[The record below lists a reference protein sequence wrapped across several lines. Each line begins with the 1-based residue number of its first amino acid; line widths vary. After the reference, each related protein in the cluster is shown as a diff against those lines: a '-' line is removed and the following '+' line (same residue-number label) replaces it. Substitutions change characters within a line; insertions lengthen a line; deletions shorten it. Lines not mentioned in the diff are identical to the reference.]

1 MSDSNR
7 RETVLVT
14 GGSGFIA
21 THCLLALH
29 RAGYALRAT
38 LRSLDR
44 KTELDA
50 VLRKAAGADV
60 RVDWFAADLLRD
72 AGWREAVTGAA
83 AVLHVASPLP
93 RVLPKDP
100 AALIEPARDGA
111 LRLLRAASRAGVR
124 RVVMTSSTAAIC
136 YGRGQI
142 DRPYTEAD
150 WSDPE
155 GADNSSYTRSKTY
168 AELAAWEFMRKEGGA
183 LELVTV
189 NPGAVLGPVLEKDY
203 GTSPEIVLKLMT
215 GAFPGIPD
223 FDFPI
228 VDVRDVAD
236 LHVSALRT
244 PEAAGQRFLCVSG
257 NMNMREIADVLR
269 AHLPERASKLP
280 RRRLPH
286 WMVRAASLFDP
297 VTRAVVFELG
307 TRRECD
313 TSQARRV
320 LGFAPRPVAEAV
332 RATADSLIA
341 QGLVGS

>member
-1 MSDSNR
+1 MSQTDR
-7 RETVLVT
+7 PTVLVT

-29 RAGYALRAT
+29 RAGYGLRAT
-38 LRSLDR
+38 LRSR
-44 KTELDA
+44 ARSAELDA
-50 VLRKAAGADV
+50 VLRAAAGAELGV
-60 RVDWFAADLLRD
+60 EWFEADLTRD
-72 AGWREAVTGAA
+72 AGWNEAVAGAY

-100 AALIEPARDGA
+100 RELIEPARDGA
-111 LRLLRAASRAGVR
+111 LRVLRAAKRAGVR

-136 YGRGQI
+136 YGRGQS
-142 DRPYTEAD
+142 DRPYTEED

-168 AELAAWEFMRKEGGA
+168 AERAAWEFARGEGRG
-183 LELVTV
+183 LELVTI
-189 NPGAVLGPVLEKDY
+189 NPGAVLGPVLEQDY
-203 GTSPEIVLKLMT
+203 GTSPEIVLKLMN
-215 GAFPGIPD
+215 GAFPGVPD

-236 LHVSALRT
+236 LHVAALRV

-257 NMNMREIADVLR
+257 NMHMREIAQVLR
-269 AHLPERASKLP
+269 DHAPGRSARIP
-280 RRRLPH
+280 RRALPH
-286 WMVRAASLFDP
+286 FLVRAASLFDP

-307 TRRECD
+307 IRRECD
-313 TSQARRV
+313 TSRARKL
-320 LGFAPRPVAEAV
+320 LGFAPRSVADAV

-341 QGLVGS
+341 QGLVK

>member
-1 MSDSNR
+1 MSDRNDR
-7 RETVLVT
+7 QTVLVT

-44 KTELDA
+44 AAELER
-50 VLRKAAGADV
+50 VLRGAHGDEV
-60 RVDWFAADLLRD
+60 PVQWCQADLTRD
-72 AGWREAVTGAA
+72 AGWAEAVRGVDG
-83 AVLHVASPLP
+83 VLHVASPLP

-111 LRLLRAASRAGVR
+111 LRLLRAAARAGVR

-142 DRPYTEAD
+142 ARPFTEDD

-168 AELAAWEFMRKEGGA
+168 AERAAWEFMRTEGGPM
-183 LELVTV
+183 ELATV
-189 NPGAVLGPVLEKDY
+189 NPGAVLGPVLEQDY
-203 GTSPEIVLKLMT
+203 GTSAEIVLKLLT

-223 FDFPI
+223 FDFPL
-228 VDVRDVAD
+228 VDVRDVAE
-236 LHVSALRT
+236 LHVAALRH
-244 PEAAGQRFLCVSG
+244 PQAAGQRFLCVSG
-257 NMNMREIADVLR
+257 NLSMREIAEVLR
-269 AHLPERASKLP
+269 AHVPAQARKIP
-280 RRRLPH
+280 RRSLPH

-307 TRRECD
+307 IRRECD
-313 TSQARRV
+313 TKKARTL

-332 RATADSLIA
+332 RATADSLLAHGI
-341 QGLVGS
+341 VG

>member
-1 MSDSNR
+1 MTTIDER
-7 RETVLVT
+7 QIVLVT

-38 LRSLDR
+38 LRSPER
-44 KTELDA
+44 ARELDA
-50 VLRKAAGADV
+50 VLHAAHGSAV
-60 RVDWFAADLLRD
+60 PVTWVSADLTRD
-72 AGWREAVTGAA
+72 AGWAEAVTGADH
-83 AVLHVASPLP
+83 VLHVASPLP
-93 RVLPKDP
+93 RILPKDP

-111 LRLLRAASRAGVR
+111 LRVLRAAARAGVR

-142 DRPYTEAD
+142 ARPFTEDD
-150 WSDPE
+150 WSDPD

-168 AELAAWEFMRKEGGA
+168 AERAAWEFMRTDGGSM
-183 LELVTV
+183 ELVTV

-203 GTSPEIVLKLMT
+203 GTSAEIVLKLLT

-223 FDFPI
+223 FDFPL

-236 LHVSALRT
+236 LHVAALRH
-244 PEAAGQRFLCVSG
+244 PAAAGRRFLCVSG
-257 NMNMREIADVLR
+257 NMTMREIADVLR
-269 AHLPERASKLP
+269 AHAPACAAKIP
-280 RRRLPH
+280 RRRFPN
-286 WMVRAASLFDP
+286 WVVRAASLVDP

-307 TRRECD
+307 IRRECD
-313 TSQARRV
+313 TTRARKV

-341 QGLVGS
+341 HGVVE

>member
-1 MSDSNR
+1 MSDGNR

-21 THCLLALH
+21 THCLLALQ

-44 KTELDA
+44 TRELDT
-50 VLRKAAGADV
+50 VLRRAHGADV
-60 RVDWFAADLLRD
+60 PVEWTAADLTRD
-72 AGWREAVTGAA
+72 DGWSAAVAGVDH
-83 AVLHVASPLP
+83 VLHVASPLP
-93 RVLPKDP
+93 RILPKDP

-111 LRLLRAASRAGVR
+111 LRLLRAASQAGVR

-136 YGRGQI
+136 YGRGPSA
-142 DRPYTEAD
+142 RPFTEAD

-155 GADNSSYTRSKTY
+155 GRDNSSYTRSKTY
-168 AELAAWEFMRKEGGA
+168 AERAAWEFMKSDRSGMTLA
-183 LELVTV
+183 TV

-203 GTSPEIVLKLMT
+203 GTSPEIVLKLMN

-236 LHVSALRT
+236 LHVAALQH
-244 PEAAGQRFLCVSG
+244 PDAAGQRFLCVSG
-257 NMNMREIADVLR
+257 NMDMREIANVLA
-269 AHLPERASKLP
+269 AHLPERAAKLP
-280 RRRLPH
+280 RRSLPH

-307 TRRECD
+307 IRRECD
-313 TSQARRV
+313 TSKARKL

-332 RATADSLIA
+332 RATADSLVA
-341 QGLVGS
+341 QGLVP